1 MMDVTLREI
10 CEEFLIYLEGARRLS
25 VNTVKAYAND
35 YSSLISLLEQKS
47 DSSPNDITT
56 DDIKFCIASL
66 TLEKRKAASVNR
78 FIAATRALFAYCR
91 RLDYVT
97 HNIMDSVKSVK
108 QPKTIPHFMTNS
120 EVHELCDMPEH
131 TDLLWASRD
140 KALFEMLY
148 SSGCRVS
155 EAEGLKLRDFSGDY
169 TSAVVHGKGD
179 KDRMVFF
186 AAEAVRAFKAY
197 LPERE
202 EKISFNNGKKIDA
215 AFLNSKGRSLSPRGI
230 RYIID
235 RYSGIEGTKHH
246 VFPHAF
252 RHTFATTLLSNGA
265 DVRAVQ
271 EMLGHSRISTTQR
284 YTHVTTERLIKT
296 YQAAHPHGSSAVH
309 SRENKGK

>member
-1 MMDVTLREI
+1 MMGVTLREA
-10 CEEFLIYLEGARRLS
+10 CEEFLIYLEGTRRLS
-25 VNTVKAYAND
+25 ENTVKAYTTD
-35 YSSLISLLEQKS
+35 YSALMSLLEQKS
-47 DSSPNDITT
+47 DSSPNDITV

-78 FIAATRALFAYCR
+78 FIASTRSLFAYCR
-91 RLDYVT
+91 RLGYVS
-97 HNIMDSVKSVK
+97 HNIMENVKSVK
-108 QPKTIPHFMTNS
+108 QPKTMPLFMTNS
-120 EVHELCDMPEH
+120 EVHELCDLPGH

-155 EAEGLKLRDFSGDY
+155 EAAGLTLKDFSGDY
-169 TSAVVHGKGD
+169 TSAVVRGKGS

-186 AAEAVRAFKAY
+186 TAEAVQAFKAY

-202 EKISFNNGKKIDA
+202 EKKAFNGGKKIDA
-215 AFLNSKGRSLSPRGI
+215 AFLNSKGEPLSARGI

-246 VFPHAF
+246 VYPHAF

-296 YQAAHPHGSSAVH
+296 YQAAHPHGSSAAH
-309 SRENKGK
+309 SREHKGK